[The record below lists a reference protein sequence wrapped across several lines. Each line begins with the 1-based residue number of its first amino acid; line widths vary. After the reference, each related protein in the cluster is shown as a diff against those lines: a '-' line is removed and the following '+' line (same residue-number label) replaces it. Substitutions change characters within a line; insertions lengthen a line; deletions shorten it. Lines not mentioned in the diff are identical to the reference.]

1 MFYLSSQA
9 EILRIYI
16 QDYMEESNTLLEQ
29 GLNNEDCYMRCSEKI
44 LGENGNLWC
53 TKCEG
58 KVDMPIARFNLRFEV
73 EDHAGAT
80 VFVALDSQV
89 QKLVRQ
95 KAVELI
101 GATKLI

>member
-1 MFYLSSQA
+1 MLIEGGWHYLA
-9 EILRIYI
+9 FP
-16 QDYMEESNTLLEQ
+16 
-29 GLNNEDCYMRCSEKI
+29 RCSEKI

-53 TKCEG
+53 TRCEG

-89 QKLVRQ
+89 RKLVRQ
-95 KAVELI
+95 KEAGLI